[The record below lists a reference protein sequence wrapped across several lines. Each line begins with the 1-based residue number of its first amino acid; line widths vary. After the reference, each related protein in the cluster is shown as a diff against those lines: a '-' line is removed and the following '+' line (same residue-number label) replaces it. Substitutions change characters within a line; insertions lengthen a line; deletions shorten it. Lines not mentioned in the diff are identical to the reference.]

1 MSRKRTSIIW
11 TTSHEELQRILDTS
25 NTISEILTRFNL
37 HPLAGN
43 RKSLKL
49 RLKQENFNLNI
60 FNENHKSYM
69 KNVRNNLCKSNSKNI
84 EEILVE
90 NSSFSSS
97 EVKKKLLKFN
107 LLEYRCS
114 LCSLED
120 IWNGKK
126 ISLQLDHING
136 INNDNRLE
144 NLRLLCPNCHSQTET
159 FSGKHRKIIKK
170 CRDCENQIGTKSIRC
185 LSCASKNRQKNDLCL
200 SYKKKFE
207 ITKEELINLINQY
220 PMTKVGEILGVS
232 DNAVRKRCIT
242 LGIDYKSLK
251 KRKTVEGS

>member
-49 RLKQENFNLNI
+49 RLKQENFNLDN
-60 FNENHKSYM
+60 FNENHKNYM
-69 KNVRNNLCKSNSKNI
+69 KIIRGNLSKSNSKSI
-84 EEILVE
+84 EDILVE
-90 NSSFSSS
+90 SSSFSSS

-107 LLEYRCS
+107 LLEYKCS
-114 LCSLED
+114 LCGLED

-159 FSGKHRKIIKK
+159 FSGKHRKILKK
-170 CRDCENQIGTKSIRC
+170 CKDCKKQIGTKSTRC
-185 LSCASKNRQKNDLCL
+185 SSCASKHRQKDNSCM

-207 ITKEELINLINQY
+207 ITKEELINLITQY

-232 DNAVRKRCIT
+232 DNAVRKRCKS

-251 KRKTVEGS
+251 KRKSVEGT